1 MKTKPHK
8 TKIIRVRG
16 GEIYFE
22 RLEFDDGV
30 RWMPYIKDTSAI
42 FECFKDIKFRCQ
54 DFLSNTPTPIDPA
67 IIPIPENY
75 ATDLLG
81 PYAKLEYAKGHE
93 PIKPFRMR

>member
-1 MKTKPHK
+1 MKIKPHK

-22 RLEFDDGV
+22 RIETDEGL
-30 RWMPYIKDTSAI
+30 RWLPYTKDTSAL
-42 FECFKDIKFRCQ
+42 CAAWQDKRFKVMNYWSK
-54 DFLSNTPTPIDPA
+54 TPTPIDPA

-93 PIKPFRMR
+93 PIKSFRMR